1 MFERINFALGFADKQ
16 YNVLQDSILTTPGVR
31 NTVIYL
37 CFRNMTNWMQRTELL
52 IGTEGLER
60 LKQSSVL
67 IVGLGGVGGMA
78 AEAICRAGV
87 GKLTLIDRDI
97 VTETNINRQLIAL
110 TSTVGM
116 SKAEVLAS
124 RLRDINP
131 AVVLHVITD
140 WLDEKNLDQILN
152 EGKFDYV
159 VDAIDTLSPKVHLLK
174 NCVEKGIKVVSAMG
188 AGAKTDPAKVKI
200 DDISKTTYCPL
211 AKAVRTRLHKLGVKR
226 GVTVVFSTEEACK
239 ESVIETD
246 EKYKRSTTGT
256 ISYMPALFGL
266 MLASVVV
273 RELAGTNA

>member
-1 MFERINFALGFADKQ
+1 MFERINFALGFADKL

-131 AVVLHVITD
+131 VVVLHVITD
-140 WLDEKNLDQILN
+140 WLDEKNMDQILN

>member
-1 MFERINFALGFADKQ
+1 MFERINFALGFADKL

-131 AVVLHVITD
+131 AVVLHEITD
-140 WLDEKNLDQILN
+140 WLDEKNMDQILN

>member
-1 MFERINFALGFADKQ
+1 MFERINFALGFADKL

-116 SKAEVLAS
+116 PKAEVLAS

-131 AVVLHVITD
+131 AVVLSVISD
-140 WLDEKNLDQILN
+140 WLDEKNMDQILN

>member
-1 MFERINFALGFADKQ
+1 MFERINFALGFADKL

-140 WLDEKNLDQILN
+140 WLDEKNMDQILN

-226 GVTVVFSTEEACK
+226 GVTVVYSTEEACK

>member
-1 MFERINFALGFADKQ
+1 MFERINFALGFADKL

-140 WLDEKNLDQILN
+140 WLDEKNMDQILN

>member
-1 MFERINFALGFADKQ
+1 MFERINFALGFDDKQ

-116 SKAEVLAS
+116 SKAEVMAS

-140 WLDEKNLDQILN
+140 WLDEKNMDQILN

>member
-1 MFERINFALGFADKQ
+1 MLIS
-16 YNVLQDSILTTPGVR
+16 YIIVLQDSILTTPGVR

-140 WLDEKNLDQILN
+140 WLDEKNMDQILN

>member
-1 MFERINFALGFADKQ
+1 MFERINFALGFADKL

-116 SKAEVLAS
+116 SKAEVMAS

-131 AVVLHVITD
+131 AVVLHEITD
-140 WLDEKNLDQILN
+140 WLDEKNMDQILN

>member
-140 WLDEKNLDQILN
+140 WLDEKNMDQILN

>member
-1 MFERINFALGFADKQ
+1 MFERINFALGFADKL

-37 CFRNMTNWMQRTELL
+37 CFWNMTNWMQRTELL

-97 VTETNINRQLIAL
+97 VTVTNINRQLIAL

-140 WLDEKNLDQILN
+140 WLDEKNMDQILN

-226 GVTVVFSTEEACK
+226 GVTVVYSTEEACK

-266 MLASVVV
+266 MLASVVI

>member
-1 MFERINFALGFADKQ
+1 MFERINFALGFADKL

-116 SKAEVLAS
+116 SKAEVMAS

-140 WLDEKNLDQILN
+140 WLDEKNMDQILN

>member
-1 MFERINFALGFADKQ
+1 MFERINFALGFDDKL

-131 AVVLHVITD
+131 VVVLHVITD
-140 WLDEKNLDQILN
+140 WLDEKNMDQILN

>member
-1 MFERINFALGFADKQ
+1 MFERINFALGFDDKQ

-131 AVVLHVITD
+131 AVVLHEITD

>member
-1 MFERINFALGFADKQ
+1 MFERINFALGFDDKQ

-116 SKAEVLAS
+116 PKAEVLAS

-140 WLDEKNLDQILN
+140 WLDEKNMDQILN

>member
-1 MFERINFALGFADKQ
+1 MFERINFALGFDDKL

-140 WLDEKNLDQILN
+140 WLDEKNMDQILN

>member
-1 MFERINFALGFADKQ
+1 MFERINFALGFDDKL

-116 SKAEVLAS
+116 PKAEVLAS

-131 AVVLHVITD
+131 AVVLHVITH
-140 WLDEKNLDQILN
+140 WLDEKNMDQILN

>member
-1 MFERINFALGFADKQ
+1 MLIS
-16 YNVLQDSILTTPGVR
+16 YIIVLQDSILTTPGVR

-131 AVVLHVITD
+131 AVVLHEITD